1 MSGVNKVILAGHIAD
16 VPSYQSLDNGT
27 KVLMFQLLTTETY
40 NKTRSDMEHQERHN
54 IVMMASIAEKVKHPL
69 DKGLFVYIEGS
80 IKTRTFVDPQGVKQ
94 HVVDIRAS
102 SISKMG

>member
-16 VPSYQSLDNGT
+16 VPSYQSLENGT
-27 KVLMFQLLTTETY
+27 KVLTFQLLTTEIH
-40 NKTRSDMEHQERHN
+40 NKSKSDVEHQERHN
-54 IVMMASIAEKVKHPL
+54 IVVMASIAEKVKYPL
-69 DKGLFVYIEGS
+69 EKGLFAYIEGS
-80 IKTRTFVDPQGVKQ
+80 IKTRTFVDLHGVKQ